1 VKTLVANILD
11 AAIQMW
17 CAGVALGGPLI
28 TLAAA
33 LLCFAPGDYLMGI
46 VVVIALASFFFGLYI
61 APKMVMK
68 RLLSRLR
75 TRTFYHK
82 LDDGR
87 FLIEEVRG

>member
-1 VKTLVANILD
+1 
-11 AAIQMW
+11 
-17 CAGVALGGPLI
+17 
-28 TLAAA
+28 
-33 LLCFAPGDYLMGI
+33 MGI